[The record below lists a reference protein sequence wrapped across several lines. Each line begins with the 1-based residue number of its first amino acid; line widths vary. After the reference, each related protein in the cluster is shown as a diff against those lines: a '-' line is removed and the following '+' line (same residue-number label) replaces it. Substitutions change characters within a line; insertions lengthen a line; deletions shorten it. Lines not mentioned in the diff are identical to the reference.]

1 MAEHK
6 VQGGTMLLFIDP
18 AGGTNYD
25 TVVCLTSVG
34 KTDSIDPVDASSACG
49 PDKSPGKVA
58 ISYSFE
64 GQHLQ
69 DPDTGK
75 ISGTSLRQLLRAK
88 TFFGFKIAPVTPVT
102 GDEVEEGTGYFSELS
117 STYAFDSVGVFSGVI
132 QPVGQPT
139 ITVDTTPP
147 VPVNAFRFFIN
158 NEDGSYGG
166 VGLLDMYFTETIDV
180 TLSGDLPGFTS
191 PVTFTS
197 VTNVNVPTF
206 SFPVGSYYID
216 IIFSSVALTNFR
228 IYFTGM
234 NIDNFDMSE
243 IVNMEVEVLDFDV
256 NRLPSAKV
264 NELLGYA
271 LTYGLSY
278 GIGTVTTT
286 NQIPTAS
293 PTGQGITDKN
303 TLIAGGWTVNTD

>member
-1 MAEHK
+1 
-6 VQGGTMLLFIDP
+6 MLLFIDP

-88 TFFGFKIAPVTPVT
+88 TFFGFKIAPVTPVL
-102 GDEVEEGTGYFSELS
+102 GDEIEEGVGYFSELS
-117 STYAFDSVGVFSGVI
+117 STYSFDSVGTFSGVI

-147 VPVNAFRFFIN
+147 VPANAIRLFIN
-158 NEDGSYGG
+158 NEDGSYS
-166 VGLLDMYFTETIDV
+166 GLCTIDVFFTETIDV
-180 TLSGDLPGFTS
+180 TLVGNIPGYTS
-191 PVTFTS
+191 PSLYPNTTNLYVTS
-197 VTNVNVPTF
+197 IAI
-206 SFPVGSYYID
+206 PVGYYYLD
-216 IIFSSVALTNFR
+216 IIFSTIALTNFR
-228 IYFTGM
+228 MYVLSM
-234 NIDNFDMSE
+234 NVDNFDMSE
-243 IVNMEVEVLDFDV
+243 IVNMEVEILNFDN
-256 NRLPSAKV
+256 NRLPSSKV
-264 NELLGYA
+264 NELLAYA
-271 LTYGLSY
+271 VAYGLPY
-278 GIGTVTTT
+278 GTGAVITT
-286 NQIPTAS
+286 NQVPSAP
-293 PTGQGITDKN
+293 PTGQGVTDAA
-303 TLIAGGWTVNTD
+303 TLIGGGWTVSTD